1 MSMALVYL
9 ASAVGLVQGLKFM
22 GDPARA
28 KLGNTVAAAS
38 VVIALIAV
46 AIAHGGPG
54 TSSFTIALLVGL
66 ILFGTVIGKVWSDR
80 VAMTAMPQ
88 LVSIFNA
95 LGGACA
101 VVLGLNAVHSEGP
114 VDSKFLGIVLIL
126 GGVFGGTAFTG
137 SMVAYMKLDG
147 RKLPRPVKAH
157 KHVAQVLLLTMSAI
171 TLSYLIA
178 PSDYLAFPTLLLTI
192 SIAALLYGIFFTLP
206 IGGADMPVLISLLN
220 ALTGVATLIAG
231 LLFHDPVMLIG
242 GILVGATGLLLTTQ
256 MCTAM
261 NRSLG
266 NVLAGS
272 FRSSGAVVNEAEQEI
287 KPITAVETASLLA
300 FCKQVAV
307 VPGYG
312 MAVAQA
318 QRECFALQE
327 QLRQNGVDLHFII
340 HPVAGRMPG
349 HMNVLLA
356 EANIPYASVI
366 DMSAAN
372 GKMEYY
378 DAVLVIGANDVVNP
392 AAEND
397 PTSSIYGMPII
408 RAYKAKQVI
417 VMKRGMA
424 KGYSGVTNTLFDRA
438 NCKILF
444 GDAKESLGTI
454 INELKRI

>member
-1 MSMALVYL
+1 MVYL
-9 ASAVGLVQGLKFM
+9 ASAVGLVQGLKYM
-22 GDPARA
+22 GDPGRA
-28 KLGNTVAAAS
+28 KLGNTVAGIS
-38 VVIALIAV
+38 VVVALIAV
-46 AIAHGGPG
+46 ALANSNGA
-54 TSSFTIALLVGL
+54 TSTLSITLLVGTIL
-66 ILFGTVIGKVWSDR
+66 IGTAIGKVWSDR

-101 VVLGLNAVHSEGP
+101 VVLGLNAVYGGSV
-114 VDSKFLGIVLIL
+114 VDSKFLGVVLIL
-126 GGVFGGTAFTG
+126 GGIFGGTAFTG
-137 SMVAYMKLDG
+137 SMVAFMKLDG
-147 RKLPRPVKAH
+147 RKLPRPVKAY
-157 KHVAQVLLLTMSAI
+157 KHVAQALLLTMSFI
-171 TLSYLIA
+171 TVAYLI
-178 PSDYLAFPTLLLTI
+178 LATGTIPFPTLLLVI
-192 SIAALLYGIFFTLP
+192 SIVALLYGIFFTLP

-220 ALTGVATLIAG
+220 ALTGVATLMAG

-261 NRSLG
+261 NRSLSH
-266 NVLAGS
+266 VLAGS
-272 FRSSGAVVNEAEQEI
+272 FRSSRIPTNEVEQDI
-287 KPITAVETASLLA
+287 RSITAVETASLLA
-300 FCKQVAV
+300 FSKQVAV

-366 DMSAAN
+366 DMNAVN

-392 AAEND
+392 SAEND

-424 KGYSGVTNTLFDRA
+424 KGYSGVTNTLFDRQ
-438 NCKILF
+438 NCKVLF
-444 GDAKESLGTI
+444 GDAKESLEQI
-454 INELKRI
+454 ITELKRI

>member
-1 MSMALVYL
+1 MTMSLVYL
-9 ASAVGLVQGLKFM
+9 ASAVGLVQGLKYM
-22 GDPARA
+22 GDPTRA
-28 KLGNTVAAAS
+28 KLGNTVAGVS
-38 VVIALIAV
+38 VVVALIAV
-46 AIAHGGPG
+46 AWANGNAG
-54 TSSFTIALLVGL
+54 TSALSIVLLVGTIL
-66 ILFGTVIGKVWSDR
+66 IGAVIGKVWSDR

-101 VVLGLNAVHSEGP
+101 VVLGLNAVYGEG
-114 VDSKFLGIVLIL
+114 VVNGKFPGVVLIL
-126 GGVFGGTAFTG
+126 GGIFGGTAFTG
-137 SMVAYMKLDG
+137 SMVAFMKLDG
-147 RKLPRPVKAH
+147 RKLPRPVKAY
-157 KHVAQVLLLTMSAI
+157 KHIAQALLLTMSTI
-171 TLSYLIA
+171 TVGYLI
-178 PSDYLAFPTLLLTI
+178 LATGTIPFPTLLLVI
-192 SIAALLYGIFFTLP
+192 SITALLYGVFFTLP

-220 ALTGVATLIAG
+220 ALTGVATLMAG

-261 NRSLG
+261 NRSLSH
-266 NVLAGS
+266 VLAGS
-272 FRSSGAVVNEAEQEI
+272 FRSSRIPTNEVEQDI
-287 KPITAVETASLLA
+287 RSITAVETASLLA
-300 FCKQVAV
+300 FSKQVAV

-366 DMSAAN
+366 DMNAVN

-392 AAEND
+392 SAEND

-424 KGYSGVTNTLFDRA
+424 KGYSGVTNTLFDRQ
-438 NCKILF
+438 NCKVLF
-444 GDAKESLGTI
+444 GDAKESLEQI
-454 INELKRI
+454 ITELKRI

>member
-1 MSMALVYL
+1 MSMAWVYL
-9 ASAVGLVQGLKFM
+9 LSAVGLVQGLKFM

-28 KLGNTVAAAS
+28 KMGNIVAAGS
-38 VVIALIAV
+38 VVLALIAV
-46 AIAHGGPG
+46 AIANSDAS
-54 TSSFTIALLVGL
+54 TSLLNPALLLGL
-66 ILFGTVIGKVWSDR
+66 ILIGTVIGKVWSDR

-101 VVLGLNAVHSEGP
+101 VILGLNSAYGDVP
-114 VDSKFLGIVLIL
+114 VDNKFLGIILIL

-137 SMVAYMKLDG
+137 SIVAFMKLDG
-147 RKLPRPVKAH
+147 RKLPRPVMAH
-157 KHVAQVLLLTMSAI
+157 KYAAQALLLAI
-171 TLSYLIA
+171 GALTIA
-178 PSDYLAFPTLLLTI
+178 FLFVSGLPFPTLLLSI
-192 SIAALLYGIFFTLP
+192 SIAALLYGVFFTLP

-220 ALTGVATLIAG
+220 ALTGVATLMAG

-256 MCTAM
+256 MCRAM

-272 FRSSGAVVNEAEQEI
+272 FRTGGATTNEAEQDI
-287 KPITAVETASLLA
+287 RSITAVETASLLA

-318 QRECFALQE
+318 QRECFVLQE

-356 EANIPYASVI
+356 EANIPYASIV
-366 DMSAAN
+366 DMNAVN

-444 GDAKESLGTI
+444 GDAKDSLESI

>member
-1 MSMALVYL
+1 MNMELIYL
-9 ASAVGLVQGLKFM
+9 AAAIGLVQGLKFM
-22 GDPARA
+22 GDPSRA
-28 KLGNTVAAAS
+28 KLGNTVAAGS
-38 VVIALIAV
+38 VILALVAV
-46 AIAHGGPG
+46 AIAHSNSG
-54 TSSFTIALLVGL
+54 TSFVSIALLLGFIL
-66 ILFGTVIGKVWSDR
+66 IGTVIGKVWSDR

-101 VVLGLNAVHSEGP
+101 VVLGLNAVYSDAP
-114 VDSKFLGIVLIL
+114 VENNFLAVVLIL
-126 GGVFGGTAFTG
+126 GGIFGGAAFTG
-137 SMVAYMKLDG
+137 SLVAFMKLDG
-147 RKLPRPVKAH
+147 RKLPRPVIAH
-157 KHVAQVLLLTMSAI
+157 KYIAQVLLVVMSAL
-171 TLSYLIA
+171 TLLYLIV
-178 PSDYLAFPTLLLTI
+178 PSMSPTFPTVLLVI

-220 ALTGVATLIAG
+220 ALTGVATLMAG
-231 LLFHDPVMLIG
+231 LIFHDPVMLIG

-266 NVLAGS
+266 SVLAGS
-272 FRSSGAVVNEAEQEI
+272 FRSSGATTNEAEQEI

-300 FCKQVAV
+300 FSRQVAV

-327 QLRQNGVDLHFII
+327 QLKQNGVELHFII

-356 EANIPYASVI
+356 EANIPYASVL
-366 DMSAAN
+366 DMATVN

-444 GDAKESLGTI
+444 GDAKESLETI

>member
-1 MSMALVYL
+1 MSMSLVYL
-9 ASAVGLVQGLKFM
+9 VSAIGLVQGLKYM

-38 VVIALIAV
+38 VLIALIAV
-46 AIAHGGPG
+46 GIANTNAA
-54 TSSFTIALLVGL
+54 TSILSIGLLLGF
-66 ILFGTVIGKVWSDR
+66 ILLGSVIGKIWSDR

-101 VVLGLNAVHSEGP
+101 VILGLNTAYGDEP
-114 VDSKFLGIVLIL
+114 VDAKFLGVVLIL
-126 GGVFGGTAFTG
+126 GGLFGATAFTG
-137 SMVAYMKLDG
+137 SLVAFMKLDG
-147 RKLPRPVKAH
+147 RKLPRPVVMH
-157 KHVAQVLLLTMSAI
+157 KYISQALLLVMSALTI
-171 TLSYLIA
+171 AYLVMA
-178 PSDYLAFPTLLLTI
+178 PGSIPFSTILLAI

-220 ALTGVATLIAG
+220 ALTGVATLMAG
-231 LLFHDPVMLIG
+231 LLFK
-242 GILVGATGLLLTTQ
+242 TGLLLTTQ

-266 NVLAGS
+266 SVLAGS
-272 FRSSGAVVNEAEQEI
+272 FRSSGDGASEADQEI

-327 QLRQNGVDLHFII
+327 QLRQNGVELHFII

-356 EANIPYASVI
+356 EANIPYDSVV
-366 DMSAAN
+366 DMQSVN
-372 GKMEYY
+372 DKMEHY

-444 GDAKESLGTI
+444 GDAKASLETI
-454 INELKRI
+454 IKELKRI